1 MEKNAPKL
9 DLLYWREPH
18 KALAM
23 ECDGRMWDGLEEGGS
38 VGETTN
44 VNVMASRETELEW
57 IERRV
62 RSQRL
67 SARESVR
74 FLMDD

>member
-1 MEKNAPKL
+1 MKENTFKL
-9 DLLYWREPH
+9 GLLYWREPH

-23 ECDGRMWDGLEEGGS
+23 ECNGRTWDGLEEGGP

-44 VNVMASRETELEW
+44 VKAMASREAELKW

-67 SARESVR
+67 SERIFEI
-74 FLMDD
+74 LDG

>member
-1 MEKNAPKL
+1 MKNAPNL

-23 ECDGRMWDGLEEGGS
+23 ECNSRMWDGLEEGGS

-44 VNVMASRETELEW
+44 VKVMASRETEPVDRKE
-57 IERRV
+57 
-62 RSQRL
+62 SQEPGL
-67 SARESVR
+67 MTRES
-74 FLMDD
+74 LEILDG